1 MRICPHVT
9 AMLPNPPVPEA
20 MGLLDGGVT
29 NPLRTALM
37 DELGHARSVTVTLAS
52 IV

>member
-9 AMLPNPPVPEA
+9 AMLPNPPPEA
-20 MGLLDGGVT
+20 MGLLDGGAT

-37 DELGHARSVTVTLAS
+37 DELDHARSVTVTLAS